1 MELTRN
7 QNGGINMLYKYFTEK
22 LTGLQGLS
30 IEKVEENQNTIHIHC
45 KLERKKHKCPC
56 CGKLTNTIHDY
67 REQVIKDIPAFGKYV
82 FIHIKKKRYRCTCGK
97 RFAEKNKFL
106 PRYHRMTNRLSAYII
121 DKLRDAVTYTSVA
134 REMNLSVNTVIR
146 VFGVVDYGHKNLPSA
161 LSIDE
166 FKGNTG
172 GEKYQ
177 CIITDPVKKVVL
189 DILPAR
195 TEVCLTKY
203 FAKFSKS
210 ERENVKYFVSDM
222 WKPFANI
229 ATAWFKNSKQIVD
242 KYHWIRQVNW
252 AFESVR
258 KEEQKKFS
266 KTHRRYF
273 KKSRFLLLKRF
284 DKLTDEQKQQ
294 VNIMLYA
301 SPTLSTAH
309 FYKEDF
315 LKILDCKDRETA
327 KNRWQIG

>member
-1 MELTRN
+1 
-7 QNGGINMLYKYFTEK
+7 MLYEYFTEK

-82 FIHIKKKRYRCTCGK
+82 FIHIKKRRYRCTCGK

-106 PRYHRMTNRLSAYII
+106 PSYHRMTNRLSAYII

-258 KEEQKKFS
+258 KEEQKKFR

-284 DKLTDEQKQQ
+284 EKLRFFVNSWGNPKNEIKIFNKRQK
-294 VNIMLYA
+294 IK
-301 SPTLSTAH
+301 LSLV
-309 FYKEDF
+309 F
-315 LKILDCKDRETA
+315 LIDRQTYVKYDCGNA
-327 KNRWQIG
+327 

>member
-1 MELTRN
+1 MELSRN

-30 IEKVEENQNTIHIHC
+30 IEKVEENHKTIHIHC

-82 FIHIKKKRYRCTCGK
+82 FIHIKKRRYRCTCGK

-121 DKLRDAVTYTSVA
+121 DKLRDVVTYTSVA
-134 REMNLSVNTVIR
+134 REMNLSVNTIIR

-242 KYHWIRQVNW
+242 KYRWIRQVNW

-273 KKSRFLLLKRF
+273 KKS
-284 DKLTDEQKQQ
+284 
-294 VNIMLYA
+294 
-301 SPTLSTAH
+301 
-309 FYKEDF
+309 
-315 LKILDCKDRETA
+315 ETA
-327 KNRWQIG
+327 EKFV

>member
-1 MELTRN
+1 
-7 QNGGINMLYKYFTEK
+7 MLYKYFTEK

-82 FIHIKKKRYRCTCGK
+82 FIHIKKRRYRCTCGK

-258 KEEQKKFS
+258 KEEQK
-266 KTHRRYF
+266 
-273 KKSRFLLLKRF
+273 
-284 DKLTDEQKQQ
+284 EIQQ
-294 VNIMLYA
+294 NTSAI
-301 SPTLSTAH
+301 
-309 FYKEDF
+309 F
-315 LKILDCKDRETA
+315 
-327 KNRWQIG
+327 

>member
-1 MELTRN
+1 
-7 QNGGINMLYKYFTEK
+7 MLYEYFTEK

-82 FIHIKKKRYRCTCGK
+82 FIHIKKRRYRCTCGK

-106 PRYHRMTNRLSAYII
+106 PSYHRMTNRLSAYII

-284 DKLTDEQKQQ
+284 EKLRFFVNSWGNPKNEIKIFNKRQK
-294 VNIMLYA
+294 IK
-301 SPTLSTAH
+301 LSLV
-309 FYKEDF
+309 F
-315 LKILDCKDRETA
+315 LIDRQTYVKYDCGNA
-327 KNRWQIG
+327 

>member
-1 MELTRN
+1 M
-7 QNGGINMLYKYFTEK
+7 
-22 LTGLQGLS
+22 
-30 IEKVEENQNTIHIHC
+30 
-45 KLERKKHKCPC
+45 KKAI
-56 CGKLTNTIHDY
+56 LFDL
-67 REQVIKDIPAFGKYV
+67 D
-82 FIHIKKKRYRCTCGK
+82 
-97 RFAEKNKFL
+97 
-106 PRYHRMTNRLSAYII
+106 
-121 DKLRDAVTYTSVA
+121 
-134 REMNLSVNTVIR
+134 
-146 VFGVVDYGHKNLPSA
+146 
-161 LSIDE
+161 
-166 FKGNTG
+166 G

-273 KKSRFLLLKRF
+273 LFL
-284 DKLTDEQKQQ
+284 
-294 VNIMLYA
+294 I
-301 SPTLSTAH
+301 
-309 FYKEDF
+309 
-315 LKILDCKDRETA
+315 
-327 KNRWQIG
+327 

>member
-1 MELTRN
+1 
-7 QNGGINMLYKYFTEK
+7 MLYKYFTEK

-82 FIHIKKKRYRCTCGK
+82 FIHIKKRRYRCTCGK

-284 DKLTDEQKQQ
+284 DKLTDEQKAAVKKIGVAAWLLSVGGSGDNQ
-294 VNIMLYA
+294 A
-301 SPTLSTAH
+301 SDDG
-309 FYKEDF
+309 E
-315 LKILDCKDRETA
+315 
-327 KNRWQIG
+327 NR

>member
-82 FIHIKKKRYRCTCGK
+82 FIHIKKRRYRCTCGK

-134 REMNLSVNTVIR
+134 REMNLSVNTIIR

-189 DILPAR
+189 DILPSR

-210 ERENVKYFVSDM
+210 ERENIKYFVSDM
-222 WKPFANI
+222 WKPFANV

-294 VNIMLYA
+294 VNICCTPRPY
-301 SPTLSTAH
+301 
-309 FYKEDF
+309 
-315 LKILDCKDRETA
+315 
-327 KNRWQIG
+327 

>member
-1 MELTRN
+1 MELSRN

-30 IEKVEENQNTIHIHC
+30 IEKVEENHKTIHIHC

-67 REQVIKDIPAFGKYV
+67 REQVIKNIPAFGKYV
-82 FIHIKKKRYRCTCGK
+82 FIHIKKRRYRCTCGK

-121 DKLRDAVTYTSVA
+121 DKLRDVVTYTSVA
-134 REMNLSVNTVIR
+134 REINLSVNTVIR

-273 KKSRFLLLKRF
+273 KKS
-284 DKLTDEQKQQ
+284 
-294 VNIMLYA
+294 
-301 SPTLSTAH
+301 
-309 FYKEDF
+309 
-315 LKILDCKDRETA
+315 ETA
-327 KNRWQIG
+327 EKFV